1 MNHELYVFGSV
12 ARGEVIPTSDIDI
25 LVIPFTSDRSLF
37 PTEWS
42 IYSPELVEEYFRMG
56 RLFAWHLYLEARC
69 IFTPNKTS
77 FLAALGAPAPYSTMA
92 QDILELESLLREAIE
107 EIKSGTNSL
116 VYELGIVYTAIR
128 DIAMSASWAILEVPC
143 FSRRAPYELP
153 VPCPLPFEA
162 YEDAM
167 LARHSSTRGVEIRI
181 DLERTTQE
189 IVRAPWTQWVESL
202 REAQ

>member
-12 ARGEVIPTSDIDI
+12 ARGEVSPTSDIDI

-37 PTEWS
+37 PAEWS
-42 IYSPELVEEYFRMG
+42 IYSPELVEDYFRKG
-56 RLFAWHLYLEARC
+56 RLFAWHLYLEAQC

-77 FLAALGAPAPYSTMA
+77 FLDALGAPAPYSTMA
-92 QDILELESLLREAIE
+92 QDILELEILLKEAIE

-116 VYELGIVYTAIR
+116 VYELGIVYTAVR
-128 DIAMSASWAILEVPC
+128 DIAMSASWALLKTPS

-153 VPCPLPFEA
+153 VPCPLSFMS
-162 YEDAM
+162 YENAM
-167 LARHSSTRGVEIRI
+167 LARHCSTRGVEISI
-181 DLERTTQE
+181 DLERTAQE
-189 IVRAPWTQWVESL
+189 VVRAPWMQWVESL

>member
-1 MNHELYVFGSV
+1 MNHELYIFGSL
-12 ARGEVIPTSDIDI
+12 ARGEVSPTSDIDI
-25 LVIPFTSDRSLF
+25 LVIPFTTNRSLF

-42 IYSPELVEEYFRMG
+42 IYSPELVEEYFRKG
-56 RLFAWHLYLEARC
+56 RLFAWHLHLEARC
-69 IFTPNKTS
+69 IFTPNKIS

-92 QDILELESLLREAIE
+92 QDIRELERLLKEAIE

-128 DIAMSASWAILEVPC
+128 DIAMSASWALLGAPC
-143 FSRRAPYELP
+143 FSRLAPYELP
-153 VPCPLPFEA
+153 VSCPLPFMA

-181 DLERTTQE
+181 DLERTAQE
-189 IVRAPWTQWVESL
+189 VVRISWTQWVESL
-202 REAQ
+202 MEAK